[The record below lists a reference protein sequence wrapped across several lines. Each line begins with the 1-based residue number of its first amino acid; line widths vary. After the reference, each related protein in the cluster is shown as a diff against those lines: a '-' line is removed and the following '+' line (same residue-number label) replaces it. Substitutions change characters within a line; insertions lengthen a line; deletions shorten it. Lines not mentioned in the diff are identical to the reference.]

1 MANLLTYGVHDYLHT
16 LRMYIGFYSYAA
28 YVFSLS
34 RDGGAT
40 PPHLF
45 EWIWTMNSSSST
57 RPEPAARRPW
67 LAVSAVGLAT
77 FSVVTTEMLPVGL
90 LTSIAGSLGT
100 SMGRAGLMISL
111 PALLAALFA
120 PLVVMA
126 AGGMDR
132 RRILCGLLALLV
144 LANLASALAP
154 SLIWLLAAR
163 VLVGFCMGGIWAIAG
178 GLAARLVPQASM
190 GLATSIIFGGVAA
203 ASVLGVPLGA
213 LIGDFAGWRW
223 AFGGMAG
230 FSALVLALHMAVLPA
245 LPATGSASLRQFSHQ
260 LANRRLQA
268 GLALTLLLV
277 AGHFM
282 SFTFV
287 RPLLLTVSGFDAQWM
302 SALLL
307 AYGIAGIA
315 GNFLAGII
323 AARRTVPSLA
333 AIAMGLL
340 LAPVLF
346 LSVGDSPTGGGAVLL
361 VWGLAYG
368 GVSVGLMTWMMQ
380 AAPRAVEIAT
390 ALYVGVFN
398 IGIALGS
405 WAGGQLV
412 DGWGLHATLWLSGGL
427 AAAALLLSAAMGLV
441 GRNGPVAA

>member
-1 MANLLTYGVHDYLHT
+1 
-16 LRMYIGFYSYAA
+16 
-28 YVFSLS
+28 
-34 RDGGAT
+34 
-40 PPHLF
+40 
-45 EWIWTMNSSSST
+45 MNSSSST

-230 FSALVLALHMAVLPA
+230 FSALVLALHVAVLPA

-346 LSVGDSPTGGGAVLL
+346 LSVGESPTGGGAVLL

-427 AAAALLLSAAMGLV
+427 AAAALLLSAAMGLA

>member
-1 MANLLTYGVHDYLHT
+1 
-16 LRMYIGFYSYAA
+16 MYF
-28 YVFSLS
+28 LCP
-34 RDGGAT
+34 AT
-40 PPHLF
+40 AVQHPHLF
-45 EWIWTMNSSSST
+45 EGIWTMNSSSST
-57 RPEPAARRPW
+57 RPEPDARRPW

-230 FSALVLALHMAVLPA
+230 FSALVLALHVAVLPA
-245 LPATGSASLRQFSHQ
+245 LPATGSANLRQFSHQ

-346 LSVGDSPTGGGAVLL
+346 LSMGDSPTGGGAVLL

>member
-1 MANLLTYGVHDYLHT
+1 
-16 LRMYIGFYSYAA
+16 MYIGFYSYAA

-45 EWIWTMNSSSST
+45 EGIWTMNSSSST

-287 RPLLLTVSGFDAQWM
+287 RPLLLTVSGFDAQLM

-412 DGWGLHATLWLSGGL
+412 DGWGLHATLWLSGGF
-427 AAAALLLSAAMGLV
+427 AAAALLLSAAMGLAGTGSKADWGHQQAKNHQV
-441 GRNGPVAA
+441 

>member
-1 MANLLTYGVHDYLHT
+1 
-16 LRMYIGFYSYAA
+16 
-28 YVFSLS
+28 
-34 RDGGAT
+34 
-40 PPHLF
+40 
-45 EWIWTMNSSSST
+45 MNSSSST

-230 FSALVLALHMAVLPA
+230 FSALVLALHVAVLPA
-245 LPATGSASLRQFSHQ
+245 LPATGSANLRQFSHQ

-427 AAAALLLSAAMGLV
+427 AAAALLLSAAVGLV

>member
-1 MANLLTYGVHDYLHT
+1 
-16 LRMYIGFYSYAA
+16 
-28 YVFSLS
+28 
-34 RDGGAT
+34 
-40 PPHLF
+40 
-45 EWIWTMNSSSST
+45 MNSSSST
-57 RPEPAARRPW
+57 RPERAARRPW

-340 LAPVLF
+340 LAPMLF

-427 AAAALLLSAAMGLV
+427 AAAALLLSAAMGLA

>member
-1 MANLLTYGVHDYLHT
+1 
-16 LRMYIGFYSYAA
+16 
-28 YVFSLS
+28 
-34 RDGGAT
+34 
-40 PPHLF
+40 
-45 EWIWTMNSSSST
+45 MNSSSST

-132 RRILCGLLALLV
+132 RRILCGLQALLV

-441 GRNGPVAA
+441 GTGSKADWGHQQAKNHQV

>member
-1 MANLLTYGVHDYLHT
+1 
-16 LRMYIGFYSYAA
+16 
-28 YVFSLS
+28 
-34 RDGGAT
+34 
-40 PPHLF
+40 
-45 EWIWTMNSSSST
+45 MNSSSST

-230 FSALVLALHMAVLPA
+230 FSALVLALHVAVLPA
-245 LPATGSASLRQFSHQ
+245 LPATGSANLRQFSHQ

-412 DGWGLHATLWLSGGL
+412 DGWGLHATLWLSGGF
-427 AAAALLLSAAMGLV
+427 AAAALLLSAAMGLA

>member
-1 MANLLTYGVHDYLHT
+1 
-16 LRMYIGFYSYAA
+16 
-28 YVFSLS
+28 
-34 RDGGAT
+34 
-40 PPHLF
+40 
-45 EWIWTMNSSSST
+45 MNSSSST
-57 RPEPAARRPW
+57 RPEPAACRPW

-144 LANLASALAP
+144 LVNLASALAP

-307 AYGIAGIA
+307 AYGIAGIV

-427 AAAALLLSAAMGLV
+427 AAAALLLSAAMGLIGTGSKADWGHQQAKNHQV
-441 GRNGPVAA
+441 

>member
-1 MANLLTYGVHDYLHT
+1 
-16 LRMYIGFYSYAA
+16 
-28 YVFSLS
+28 
-34 RDGGAT
+34 
-40 PPHLF
+40 
-45 EWIWTMNSSSST
+45 MNSSSST

-245 LPATGSASLRQFSHQ
+245 LPATGSANLRQFSHQ

-323 AARRTVPSLA
+323 AARRTAPSLA
-333 AIAMGLL
+333 AIALGLL

-346 LSVGDSPTGGGAVLL
+346 LSVGESPTGGGAVLL

-412 DGWGLHATLWLSGGL
+412 DGWGLHATLWLSGGF
-427 AAAALLLSAAMGLV
+427 AAAALLLSAAMGLPRTGSKADWGHQQAKNHQV
-441 GRNGPVAA
+441 

>member
-1 MANLLTYGVHDYLHT
+1 
-16 LRMYIGFYSYAA
+16 
-28 YVFSLS
+28 
-34 RDGGAT
+34 
-40 PPHLF
+40 
-45 EWIWTMNSSSST
+45 MNSSSST

-163 VLVGFCMGGIWAIAG
+163 ILVGFCMGGIWAIAG

-230 FSALVLALHMAVLPA
+230 FSALVLALHVAVLPA

-427 AAAALLLSAAMGLV
+427 AAAALLLSAAMGLA